1 MRSGINRSSPKCVAF
16 NMISEEIALA
26 EPYELGPLW
35 NSGKINRNC
44 PDKIKCQILSR
55 QIFVSSFASA
65 WKISKL
71 SNSVNFWSAWA
82 HKSGQHSLPMDKNS
96 DRQDSSEVVQWKYV
110 NPRVSQKKRKD
121 NYSPSSD
128 NKTNP
133 VQLHVFGSFCDKWSA
148 SETRLCLFGRFCQVF
163 TRLDKFCLKCVRRFA
178 SSKFCQV
185 TSQQHLLSLSDE
197 RSLFQAFIQ

>member
-96 DRQDSSEVVQWKYV
+96 DRQDSSEVVQWKYL
-110 NPRVSQKKRKD
+110 NPRVSQKKEKTIILRALIIRRTQF
-121 NYSPSSD
+121 NYTLLVAFV
-128 NKTNP
+128 TNDWQVKHCFVYLVDFVKSLP
-133 VQLHVFGSFCDKWSA
+133 GWINSVLSALGDLPRPKFVGS
-148 SETRLCLFGRFCQVF
+148 
-163 TRLDKFCLKCVRRFA
+163 
-178 SSKFCQV
+178 
-185 TSQQHLLSLSDE
+185 
-197 RSLFQAFIQ
+197 

>member
-1 MRSGINRSSPKCVAF
+1 MHADISVIKGLLQPIVQKKLPTKTPEGNFCPCRWSAIHGAGLDVFLLDRLTSFDVMRSGINRSSPKCVAF

-26 EPYELGPLW
+26 KPYELGPLR
-35 NSGKINRNC
+35 NSEKINRNC

-96 DRQDSSEVVQWKYV
+96 DRQDSSEVVQWKYL

-148 SETRLCLFGRFCQVF
+148 S
-163 TRLDKFCLKCVRRFA
+163 
-178 SSKFCQV
+178 
-185 TSQQHLLSLSDE
+185 
-197 RSLFQAFIQ
+197 

>member
-1 MRSGINRSSPKCVAF
+1 MSLQMVRNTWSWAGRVFVGPSHIIRCNAVRHQPVQPKMCSFQYDFRRDRVSGTIRARASR
-16 NMISEEIALA
+16 
-26 EPYELGPLW
+26 

-96 DRQDSSEVVQWKYV
+96 DRQDSSEVVQWKYL

-133 VQLHVFGSFCDKWSA
+133 VQLHAFGSFCDKWLA
-148 SETRLCLFGRFCQVF
+148 S
-163 TRLDKFCLKCVRRFA
+163 
-178 SSKFCQV
+178 
-185 TSQQHLLSLSDE
+185 
-197 RSLFQAFIQ
+197 